1 MPYGYHQSLRDRTMK
16 KRFSVYVI
24 ILVIAIPIT
33 IGLEG
38 FVQDIIVVPLLNI
51 ILVGTYLLQNIP
63 QSILWAAFMLFAI
76 VFCIRSLKK
85 TSTTSRAIE
94 KSQRNITGTVSIWA
108 KRIRDTGN
116 GVHSERDLKRH
127 LKSLLISTVAY
138 NDGKS
143 QIQIKGST
151 KSEDLEI
158 PLEIQDYFNAC
169 DNEIPPTHNFLPEIG
184 SLLRTWF
191 KKRRPTLLNTESEN
205 VVKYMENLLKVKHDR

>member
-16 KRFSVYVI
+16 NRFPVYVI

-38 FVQDIIVVPLLNI
+38 FAQDIIVVPLLNI

-85 TSTTSRAIE
+85 TSTTLRAIE
-94 KSQRNITGTVSIWA
+94 IEISQRNITGPVSIWA
-108 KRIRDTGN
+108 KRIRDAGN

-158 PLEIQDYFNAC
+158 PLVIQDYFNAC
-169 DNEIPPTHNFLPEIG
+169 DNEIPPTHYFFPEIG
-184 SLLRTWF
+184 SFLRTWLG
-191 KKRRPTLLNTESEN
+191 KRRPTLLNTESKN
-205 VVKYMENLLKVKHDR
+205 VVKYMENLLR

>member
-1 MPYGYHQSLRDRTMK
+1 MK
-16 KRFSVYVI
+16 KRFPIYVL
-24 ILVIAIPIT
+24 ILVVAIPVT

-38 FVQDIIVVPLLNI
+38 FVHDIIVVPVLNI

-85 TSTTSRAIE
+85 TSTTLRAIE
-94 KSQRNITGTVSIWA
+94 KTQRNITGPVSIWA
-108 KRIRDTGN
+108 NRIRDAGN

-127 LKSLLISTVAY
+127 LNSLLISTIAY

-143 QIQIKGST
+143 QLQIKRNA
-151 KSEDLEI
+151 KSDDLVI
-158 PLEIQDYFNAC
+158 PLEIQEYFNDC

-184 SLLRTWF
+184 SLLRTWLG
-191 KKRRPTLLNTESEN
+191 KRKPTFLNTESDN
-205 VVKYMENLLKVKHDR
+205 VVKYIENLLKVKHDH

>member
-85 TSTTSRAIE
+85 TSTTLRAIE
-94 KSQRNITGTVSIWA
+94 KSQRNITGPVSIWA
-108 KRIRDTGN
+108 KRIRDADN

-143 QIQIKGST
+143 LIQIKGNT

-158 PLEIQDYFNAC
+158 PLVIQDYFNAC
-169 DNEIPPTHNFLPEIG
+169 DNEIPPTHYFLPEIG

>member
-1 MPYGYHQSLRDRTMK
+1 MPYGYHQSMRDQTIK
-16 KRFSVYVI
+16 KRFLVYVI
-24 ILVIAIPIT
+24 VLVIAIPIT

-38 FVQDIIVVPLLNI
+38 FVHDIIVVPMLNI

-85 TSTTSRAIE
+85 TSTTFRAIE
-94 KSQRNITGTVSIWA
+94 KMQRNITGPVSIWA
-108 KRIRDTGN
+108 NRIRDAGN

-127 LKSLLISTVAY
+127 LNSLLISTVAY

-143 QIQIKGST
+143 QLQIKRNA

-158 PLEIQDYFNAC
+158 PLEIQEYFKFC
-169 DNEIPPTHNFLPEIG
+169 DNEIPPTHYYLPEIG
-184 SLLRTWF
+184 SLLRRWLG
-191 KKRRPTLLNTESEN
+191 KRKPTFLNTESDN
-205 VVKYMENLLKVKHDR
+205 VVQYIENLLKVKHDH

>member
-1 MPYGYHQSLRDRTMK
+1 MPYGYHQSMRDRTMK

-85 TSTTSRAIE
+85 TSTTLRAIE
-94 KSQRNITGTVSIWA
+94 KSQRNIIGTVSIWA
-108 KRIRDTGN
+108 KRIRDAGN

-138 NDGKS
+138 NDEKS
-143 QIQIKGST
+143 LIQVKGST

-158 PLEIQDYFNAC
+158 PLVIQDYFNAC
-169 DNEIPPTHNFLPEIG
+169 DNEIPPTHGFLPEIG